1 MKNKTKQLLEE
12 NNQAEKALSQEGQK
26 LLTDL
31 VVYLRGSRASVWEQ
45 EQVRRDITQMLLDAE
60 KRGEKV
66 ESVIGPDPK
75 SFCDEVIGELPVMPG
90 WKRNLC
96 ALRDGLLATVVL
108 LVIWFASSALQG
120 VLGVGSWPELTL
132 SWGQFLSGGGILV
145 TACWLVHWIC
155 RDPFKAEKKNGPWL
169 LLFLVFFGL
178 LCLGVF
184 LRQPLVVLPLRA
196 AVGLIAALF
205 ILYKILDFRL
215 D

>member
-1 MKNKTKQLLEE
+1 
-12 NNQAEKALSQEGQK
+12 
-26 LLTDL
+26 
-31 VVYLRGSRASVWEQ
+31 
-45 EQVRRDITQMLLDAE
+45 MLLDAE
-60 KRGEKV
+60 KRGEKA

-155 RDPFKAEKKNGPWL
+155 RDSFKAEKKNGPGCCCFWYSSVCSAWA
-169 LLFLVFFGL
+169 FSCASPWWPCPCGRRW
-178 LCLGVF
+178 G
-184 LRQPLVVLPLRA
+184 
-196 AVGLIAALF
+196 
-205 ILYKILDFRL
+205 
-215 D
+215 

>member
-1 MKNKTKQLLEE
+1 
-12 NNQAEKALSQEGQK
+12 
-26 LLTDL
+26 
-31 VVYLRGSRASVWEQ
+31 
-45 EQVRRDITQMLLDAE
+45 
-60 KRGEKV
+60 
-66 ESVIGPDPK
+66 
-75 SFCDEVIGELPVMPG
+75 MPG

-108 LVIWFASSALQG
+108 LVIWFTSSALQG